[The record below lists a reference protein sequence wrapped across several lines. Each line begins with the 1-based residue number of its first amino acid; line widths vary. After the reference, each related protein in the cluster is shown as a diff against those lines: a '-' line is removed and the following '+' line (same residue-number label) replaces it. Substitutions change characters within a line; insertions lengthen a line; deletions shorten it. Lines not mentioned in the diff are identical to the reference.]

1 MPGEDTRAGATTRP
15 KPWPKTSSAG
25 SPIYR
30 SARPATRLE
39 RTVKWVRRRPA
50 AAASSSSRALRRSP
64 AQRRFGDMQSA
75 TELRE
80 QQQSLGACRPWSSTP
95 RSYSRRK
102 KGYAKQILSIDG
114 LLANTD
120 PTREDPGLIAAELE
134 KCPPRLRG
142 WEWGYL
148 KNRLSGDTLTITG
161 HSAFLC
167 GERFYDRETG
177 TRVVSLNFPSGSIWD
192 TESGVRIRRLHGPD
206 GTSFGAAIDR
216 QGTRLATAGS
226 DGQVKVWNVVS
237 GQLDH
242 AFRAHEGWAADVAFS
257 PDGNRL
263 ASAGQDDKV
272 CIWDLAPQSIKQ
284 NANPVCLLVIAAEC
298 GGVFG
303 VAWSPDGKRIAAAG
317 RDGTVPR
324 LAYFAGQLRQARH
337 LSRT

>member
-1 MPGEDTRAGATTRP
+1 M
-15 KPWPKTSSAG
+15 
-25 SPIYR
+25 
-30 SARPATRLE
+30 
-39 RTVKWVRRRPA
+39 KWVRRRPA
-50 AAASSSSRALRRSP
+50 AAALILFASIAALASAAAIRGY
-64 AQRRFGDMQSA
+64 ASA

-80 QQQSLGACRPWSSTP
+80 KQQ
-95 RSYSRRK
+95 RSERAAVVEHAQK
-102 KGYAKQILSIDG
+102 LLAEEEGYAKQILSIDG

-167 GERFYDRETG
+167 ASDFTPGNRDARCE
-177 TRVVSLNFPSGSIWD
+177 LNFPSGSIWD

-226 DGQVKVWNVVS
+226 DGQVKVWNVVA
-237 GQLDH
+237 GRLDH

-257 PDGNRL
+257 ADGNRL

-272 CIWDLAPQSIKQ
+272 CIWDLAPQSIKPG
-284 NANPVCLLVIAAEC
+284 ASPVCLLVIAAEC